1 MPPHKSHATLW
12 CLLCSQVG
20 ESLRA
25 PTPWLGL
32 REGVDR
38 WDLQDPKPLSLCPA
52 RITKSS
58 WKSLVGLESTDLESE
73 SDLGQVTS
81 SAGGQCQGLNNTM
94 Q

>member
-1 MPPHKSHATLW
+1 MTGGLAMPAHKPHATLW

-52 RITKSS
+52 RIRKSS
-58 WKSLVGLESTDLESE
+58 WKSLVGPESTDLI
-73 SDLGQVTS
+73 LGNSLHQQ
-81 SAGGQCQGLNNTM
+81 GGNVKD
-94 Q
+94 